1 MFEIKRLLLIST
13 IMVFAFHLINTL
25 TGEGVA
31 FGQNWPQ
38 WRGPHSSGVCPEGN
52 PPMEWNEQ
60 KNIKWKNLQIP
71 L

>member
-13 IMVFAFHLINTL
+13 IMVFVFHLINTL

-38 WRGPHSSGVCPEGN
+38 WRGPHSSGACPEGN
-52 PPMEWNEQ
+52 PPMEWNEH
-60 KNIKWKNLQIP
+60 KNIKWKIEIP
-71 L
+71 